1 MVVYAFG
8 LLPEMKEAHFF
19 ERHRLR
25 RETEDRSSV
34 SLLRRCLREDDM
46 TSNRPGGR
54 DNNQKFP
61 SLTGP
66 CLSSLESPQHQ

>member
-34 SLLRRCLREDDM
+34 SLLRRCLSR
-46 TSNRPGGR
+46 GR
-54 DNNQKFP
+54 RDLQQAAETTTK
-61 SLTGP
+61 
-66 CLSSLESPQHQ
+66 SSPR